1 MNNSLLPEPH
11 LPFKFI
17 KSNHELDGTFPH
29 GIPNPIFP
37 ENQSA
42 TIPALVIQ
50 APFVFDRYARKTNV
64 IDDVDQINLEFGG
77 RCFNLRGSNTELV
90 IRLNVE
96 SRAVTK
102 LMQTKAD
109 EILLLLGE
117 MA

>member
-1 MNNSLLPEPH
+1 MPYKL
-11 LPFKFI
+11 I

-50 APFVFDRYARKTNV
+50 EPFVFDRYARKTNV
-64 IDDVDQINLEFGG
+64 LKFGG

-96 SRAVTK
+96 SRAVIK
-102 LMQTKAD
+102 LMQTKAG
-109 EILLLLGE
+109 EILLLLDE